1 MRARYGPVRRREDK
15 NGKGQ
20 LLGSLGDPMGRSNR
34 ASTEPAVRVR
44 AMTGNA
50 SRSRY
55 PPGGA
60 TGVR

>member
-1 MRARYGPVRRREDK
+1 
-15 NGKGQ
+15 
-20 LLGSLGDPMGRSNR
+20 MGRCNT
-34 ASTEPAVRVR
+34 ASTEPEVRVSV
-44 AMTGNA
+44 MTGNA